1 MEDGDPDRGRLRV
14 GLAVFFMSAN
24 IDLFFTRYVNSPAG
38 FHPIV
43 DNFMIVATNVTIPA
57 MVLVIALRWWSRV
70 GRDEERNLAIEAGL
84 TFVAGLLINQAILLV
99 VTRIRPY
106 EFGITH
112 LIVMP
117 SADPSF
123 PSDHATGSIAIVTA
137 LWLNQHARRAILF
150 AIPAALL
157 MLSRVY
163 VGTHYVSDVIGGTG
177 TAIAAGILV
186 RATAEFRAPITAK
199 LIRFL

>member
-1 MEDGDPDRGRLRV
+1 
-14 GLAVFFMSAN
+14 MSAN
-24 IDLFFTRYVNSPAG
+24 IDVFLTRYVNSSADH
-38 FHPIV
+38 HPIV
-43 DNFMIVATNVTIPA
+43 DNLMIVATNVTIPA
-57 MVLVIALRWWSRV
+57 MVLVIVLRWWSRV

-99 VTRIRPY
+99 LTRTRPY
-106 EFGITH
+106 ELGITH

-123 PSDHATGSIAIVTA
+123 PSDHATGAIAIVTA
-137 LWLNQHARRAILF
+137 LWLNQQARRAILF
-150 AIPAALL
+150 VIPSALL

-163 VGTHYVSDVIGGTG
+163 VGTHYVSDVIGGAG

-186 RATAEFRAPITAK
+186 RTTAALRAPITTK

>member
-1 MEDGDPDRGRLRV
+1 
-14 GLAVFFMSAN
+14 MSAN
-24 IDLFFTRYVNSPAG
+24 IDVLLTRYVNSPAG
-38 FHPIV
+38 HHPFV
-43 DNFMIVATNVTIPA
+43 DSLMIVATNVTIPA
-57 MVLVIALRWWSRV
+57 MVLVIALRWWSRS
-70 GRDEERNLAIEAGL
+70 GRDEQRNLAIEAGL
-84 TFVAGLLINQAILLV
+84 TFVVGLLINQAVLLV

-106 EFGITH
+106 ELGITH

-123 PSDHATGSIAIVTA
+123 PSDHATGAFAIVTA

-163 VGTHYVSDVIGGTG
+163 VGTHYISDVIGGVG

-186 RATAEFRAPITAK
+186 RATAELRAPIAAK
-199 LIRFL
+199 LIRLL